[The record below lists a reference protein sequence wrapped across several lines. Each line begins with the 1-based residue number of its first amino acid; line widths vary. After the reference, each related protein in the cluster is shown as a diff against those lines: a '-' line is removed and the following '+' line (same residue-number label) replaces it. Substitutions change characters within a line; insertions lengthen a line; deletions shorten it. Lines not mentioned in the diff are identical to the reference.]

1 MKTCLTAAVAAFA
14 ALAAGAAD
22 AREACV
28 KTSSGEVV
36 CGRQTAG
43 KKGSVYDSFNQQSV
57 FVRGGY
63 VLLSHE
69 DAIPNGAN
77 TPIYSVG
84 YRRHWW
90 GDFHFETEIVYNRDA
105 ELAFIGAGDADV
117 STLGLVGL
125 LGARWE
131 GPQLW
136 WGLDPFVS
144 AGFGPSYYRFKFD
157 DGLTQISSG
166 EVGLGYS
173 GRAGVEKH
181 LFSRFSLE
189 AAYRYLNATSDAA
202 VGQHSAEL
210 GLNYN
215 F

>member
-1 MKTCLTAAVAAFA
+1 MKNYFPAVATVVVAAFA
-14 ALAAGAAD
+14 ATAAE
-22 AREACV
+22 AREACI
-28 KTSSGEVV
+28 KTSTGEVV
-36 CGRQTAG
+36 CGRQTG
-43 KKGSVYDSFNQQSV
+43 GKGSVYDSFGKQTV

-63 VLLSHE
+63 VLLSHG
-69 DAIPNGAN
+69 DLTPDGSN
-77 TPIYSVG
+77 TPIFSVG
-84 YRRHWW
+84 WRRNWW
-90 GDFHFETEIVYNRDA
+90 GDFQFESEIVYTRDA

-117 STLGLVGL
+117 SRLGIVGL
-125 LGARWE
+125 LGIRWE

-136 WGLDPFVS
+136 WGLDPFIS
-144 AGFGPSYYRFKFD
+144 GGFGPSYYRFAFD
-157 DGLTQISSG
+157 DGVSQISSG

-173 GRAGVEKH
+173 GRAGVEKQ